1 MSPFDDRAFVGQI
14 KSALPD
20 ALPPLVESRLQ
31 NQLAGFRA
39 RLSDSKPGTES
50 LARRKP
56 RPVWRLLGLGCTAAA
71 AVAAVVAL
79 SLQPQIGFA
88 QVAAA
93 VLEKP
98 WVHARRIEGG
108 SQISE
113 MWYSPGKGICA
124 WRLPGAMKYEDYRLE
139 VYHSY
144 DPKDKVL
151 YRLPVLGRR
160 QADDFDA
167 MADAIKVIVA
177 REQVP
182 DRPLEQLGFLG
193 LERNK
198 IKVLEQGMTKVNDGG
213 REWLEYRLAVTHEG
227 SAKPLQFL
235 FRVDSVNKL
244 PGICRISGEE
254 DGKPFLSETQ
264 FDYPERGPA
273 DIYDLGVPRTTK
285 LVDRVP
291 ADDLHRILETIRAGR
306 ERMDDYRAVVVHQ
319 QGNELPPH
327 ENFFWWAFAP
337 RILYRKGDMFRTD
350 LGIPGY
356 ELDLKLKRPADA
368 DLRGWSLARTKVF
381 RYFTEYVQRD
391 SVLYSSESRNTTD
404 RDGSQHF
411 DIVAVQRC
419 RFSAKPG
426 EALPPDLVFRPDFIC
441 RPPMRIGDPHYE
453 ALLEMHPGEGPA
465 GCILVRVGRA
475 TKSGSVHEMVDA
487 YRFWLDPLRDYIAVR
502 WEMAWPGPSGKE
514 KFTDSYHVEEAARS
528 PQGVWY
534 ATRVR
539 RKCASLSNPGKQDE
553 EVCHMFV
560 DFNVD
565 FPDEFFKPQVAGRVY

>member
-1 MSPFDDRAFVGQI
+1 MTPIDDKAFDEQI
-14 KSALPD
+14 KIALPD
-20 ALPPLVESRLQ
+20 ALPPSVEKRLQ
-31 NQLAGFRA
+31 SQLAGFRA
-39 RLSDSKPGTES
+39 RLSGSNIGVDSS
-50 LARRKP
+50 ARREA
-56 RPVWRLLGLGCTAAA
+56 RPVWRLLGALCTAAA
-71 AVAAVVAL
+71 VLAAVVAL
-79 SLQPQIGFA
+79 SLRPQIGFA

-98 WVHARRIEGG
+98 WVHARTVEGG
-108 SQISE
+108 SQIGE
-113 MWYSPGKGICA
+113 MWYSPGKRVCG

-144 DPKDKVL
+144 DSKENVL
-151 YRLPVLGRR
+151 YRLPIFSTR
-160 QADDFDA
+160 QAGDFEA
-167 MADAIKVIVA
+167 MADAMAAIVH

-198 IKVLEQGMTKVNDGG
+198 IKVLEQGMTKVNEGG
-213 REWLEYRLAVTHEG
+213 RVWLDYRLAVSHEG

-235 FRVDSVNKL
+235 FRVDSVTKL
-244 PGICRISGEE
+244 PAICRISGEE
-254 DGKPFLSETQ
+254 NGKPSQSETR

-291 ADDLHRILETIRAGR
+291 PDDLHRILETIRAGR

-319 QGNELPPH
+319 RGNELPPH
-327 ENFFWWAFAP
+327 ENFPWWALAP
-337 RILYRKGDMFRTD
+337 QILYRKGDMLRTD
-350 LGIPGY
+350 LGTSGY
-356 ELDLKLKRPADA
+356 KIDLELKRPADP
-368 DLRGWSLARTKVF
+368 DLRRWSLARTKVF

-391 SVLYSSESRNTTD
+391 SVLHSSESKNITD

-411 DIVAVQRC
+411 DIVSVQGC

-426 EALPPDLVFRPDFIC
+426 EAVAPDMVFRPDFVC

-453 ALLEMHPGEGPA
+453 ATLEMHPGEGPA
-465 GCILVRVGRA
+465 GCILVRVGRT
-475 TKSGSVHEMVDA
+475 TKSGHVNEKVDA
-487 YRFWLDPLRDYIAVR
+487 YRFWVDPVRDYIVVR
-502 WEMAWPGPSGKE
+502 WDMVARGPNGNE
-514 KFTDSYHVEEAARS
+514 KITDSYHVEESARS

-553 EVCHMFV
+553 EIYHMFV
-560 DFNVD
+560 DFDVD
-565 FPDEFFKPQVAGRVY
+565 LPDEFFKPQVAGRVY